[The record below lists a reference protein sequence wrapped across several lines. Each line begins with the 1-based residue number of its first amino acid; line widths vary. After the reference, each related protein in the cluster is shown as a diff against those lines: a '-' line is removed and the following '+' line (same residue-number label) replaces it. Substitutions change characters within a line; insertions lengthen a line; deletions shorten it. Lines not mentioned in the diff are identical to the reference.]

1 MKQGELIATTAL
13 TWVGTPYMNYAMV
26 KGRGVDCAHL
36 ILGVLLESG
45 LLHDGDLRIEQ
56 YSNEWHLHRSEEKF
70 IKHIRKIANEVD
82 SPQIGDFLLYQYGR
96 CVSHGAIL
104 VAPGGVAHAFV
115 DQGVILSKLDDVLF
129 YDAKGRHRLRHIY
142 RFNGKG
148 ET

>member
-1 MKQGELIATTAL
+1 MGQGKLIANVAL

-36 ILGVLLESG
+36 IVGVLLEAG
-45 LLHDGDLRIEQ
+45 LLHEGDLRIEA

-70 IKHIRKIANEVD
+70 IKHIKKIAYEVTK
-82 SPQIGDFLLYQYGR
+82 PQIGDFLLYQYGR

-104 VAPGGVAHAFV
+104 VEPNVVAHAFV

-129 YDAKGRHRLRHIY
+129 YDNTGKSRLRKIY

-148 ET
+148 EP

>member
-1 MKQGELIATTAL
+1 MTQGQLIANTAMK
-13 TWVGTPYMNYAMV
+13 WVGTPYSNYARV
-26 KGRGVDCAHL
+26 KGRGVDCAQL
-36 ILGVLLESG
+36 IIGVLIEAG
-45 LLHDGDLRIEQ
+45 LLKENDLRVEQ

-70 IKHIRKIANEVD
+70 IKHIEKIAYEVD

-104 VAPGGVAHAFV
+104 VAPDIVAHAFV

-129 YDAKGRHRLRHIY
+129 YDGKGRHRLRKIY
-142 RFNGKG
+142 RFGKG